1 MSLSRV
7 VRMALILPLCA
18 PGIWIAEH
26 IAGSDGKP
34 GLSPVIQS
42 GALPWVTILPAFA

>member
-7 VRMALILPLCA
+7 VRMALVLPSCA
-18 PGIWIAEH
+18 PRIWIAEH
-26 IAGSDGKP
+26 IAGWDGEP
-34 GLSPVIQS
+34 GLSPVMQS